1 MKKTKKLVFAS
12 LMAAIICIA
21 TMLIK
26 IPVPQTG
33 GYVNLGDGIIIIAG
47 VILLCNVMDGYK
59 KGMVKEIISLVSLL
73 LICIVVVLIGSG
85 LHSYMQHQI
94 VGVVVAVLLLAVLGI
109 AHHLLGVVFFSA
121 KMLSKLPV
129 VNFAN
134 KLLGMIVGALET
146 LVLLWT
152 IYSLIMMFN
161 TGALGQL
168 ILQWTKESQLLT
180 YVYQN
185 NMLAP
190 IIGDVIANIPV
201 L

>member
-1 MKKTKKLVFAS
+1 MNIMV
-12 LMAAIICIA
+12 IIVLLF
-21 TMLIK
+21 LIYK
-26 IPVPQTG
+26 V
-33 GYVNLGDGIIIIAG
+33 V
-47 VILLCNVMDGYK
+47 DGYK

-129 VNFAN
+129 VSFAN

-190 IIGDVIANIPV
+190 IIGDVIANIPM

>member
-1 MKKTKKLVFAS
+1 MNIMV
-12 LMAAIICIA
+12 IIVLLF
-21 TMLIK
+21 LIYK
-26 IPVPQTG
+26 V
-33 GYVNLGDGIIIIAG
+33 V
-47 VILLCNVMDGYK
+47 DGYK

-129 VNFAN
+129 VSFAN

-190 IIGDVIANIPV
+190 IIGETPELRAETIAIIA
-201 L
+201 LITKL

>member
-1 MKKTKKLVFAS
+1 MNIMV
-12 LMAAIICIA
+12 IIVLLF
-21 TMLIK
+21 LIYK
-26 IPVPQTG
+26 V
-33 GYVNLGDGIIIIAG
+33 V
-47 VILLCNVMDGYK
+47 DGYK